1 MRFQSHNRARFFFI
15 RYREGNRFSPYALRF
30 ARDIIRL
37 YVEHLWIEASVT
49 PPIPI
54 RGDSTTSY
62 WQVEAGERVCF
73 SIQLDIE
80 QAPTIL
86 KSTVG
91 GIPAPW
97 AQTSHTGS
105 TLRVSVTVP
114 RHTPAGAYPISL
126 TLTATDEPRKRTTI
140 PITLEILPAKTVPLA
155 FPPFLMS
162 PRWIVLSLV
171 LLVIGWL
178 SFSYWQGVR
187 ATEISPVIASQS
199 ALDSV
204 ALPPLAYVPVVIEAQ
219 WQAGLATPT
228 IAPTPTLRPTPTP
241 LPPLPTPQPPPPP
254 QRAVEGIVDGP
265 YTYQRMFQE
274 VGGQFGVDWRLLASI
289 AQRESQLRPDAV
301 GGSGEQG
308 MMQIMPDTWNEFA
321 PRVGESDPFNP
332 YASARVA
339 AYYLVYLRDYLYSQG
354 YTESYWLLVAYN
366 WGPNNL
372 RRHLAEGGDWGG
384 IPAIRQNYAYTIV
397 NRVNDATDTLW
408 TEGVGHEVP

>member
-1 MRFQSHNRARFFFI
+1 MTPPIQIRGVSTPPLWQVVAGERARFSI
-15 RYREGNRFSPYALRF
+15 
-30 ARDIIRL
+30 
-37 YVEHLWIEASVT
+37 HLDMEQT
-49 PPIPI
+49 PIP
-54 RGDSTTSY
+54 
-62 WQVEAGERVCF
+62 
-73 SIQLDIE
+73 LNN
-80 QAPTIL
+80 
-86 KSTVG
+86 TVG
-91 GIPAPW
+91 GIPTTW
-97 AQTSHTGS
+97 ARTVQKDSV
-105 TLRVSVTVP
+105 LWVSITVP
-114 RHTPAGAYPISL
+114 HHTLAEQYPISL
-126 TLTATDEPRKRTTI
+126 TLTSVDEPRKRTTI
-140 PITLEILPAKTVPLA
+140 PITLEILPAKTVLFT
-155 FPPFLMS
+155 FPTFWVS
-162 PRWIVLSLV
+162 PRWMGLSLI
-171 LLVIGWL
+171 LLLIGWL
-178 SFSYWQGVR
+178 SYSYWQGARV
-187 ATEISPVIASQS
+187 TEIASVVTSQS
-199 ALDSV
+199 PLNSIV
-204 ALPPLAYVPVVIEAQ
+204 LPPIAQVPVVIEAQ

-228 IAPTPTLRPTPTP
+228 IAPTPTLRPSPTP

-372 RRHLAEGGDWGG
+372 RRHLAEGGDWGS
-384 IPAIRQNYAYTIV
+384 IPTMRQNYAYTIM
-397 NRVNDATDTLW
+397 NRVNDSTDPLW
-408 TEGVGHEVP
+408 TEGVGQEVPP